1 VEGLGIV
8 EAIRAG
14 DPSGL
19 AAAYD
24 QYGDQLY
31 GYCWSLLKDR
41 DSAADALHDTF
52 LVASQRIEQLRDAER
67 FRAWLYAIARNECM
81 RQLRLRR
88 RSVALEE
95 ASEVSDESVDL
106 DAGPREQELRVLVRD
121 AAAGLSPKDREVLEL
136 AMRHDLDP
144 SELAATLQV
153 SQSHARA
160 LLSRVREQLERA
172 LGAVLVARDRR
183 NECPELAAILAGWE
197 GQMTVL
203 LRKRVNRHLE
213 TCALCAESRRRLVS
227 APSLLSLLVPLAL
240 PPLALRARVL
250 RDAFD
255 PNLVG
260 YRAQLSNRAGRLD
273 SEGFPKT
280 GRLPGRLDPRR
291 YVVGAAAAALA
302 LGAFIAGMGMAGLGP
317 FHYGSFSAVISAA
330 SPSPLTSSSDV
341 AHTGP
346 PAASTASPPSGPNP
360 TAVPSS
366 VTSSRSTPTTR
377 PTATTNATVS
387 PPPPPF
393 RLLSARLCFLN
404 ANRACAVAADQTCFM
419 NAGGSWA
426 CPYRIVFTISP
437 GTGGKISWTLNGAE
451 WSGCSSLP
459 NNMASGTVTVTGGS
473 STLSVTGTLF
483 TVKNEDPNSA
493 TATAGPSTATA
504 VATASTG
511 GTVSSSAASYTG
523 TNACII

>member
-1 VEGLGIV
+1 MEGGSIV
-8 EAIRAG
+8 QAMRAG

-24 QYGDQLY
+24 QYGDRLY

-41 DSAADALHDTF
+41 ESAADALHDTF

-106 DAGPREQELRVLVRD
+106 DAGPRDRELRALVRD

-144 SELAATLQV
+144 SELASTLQV

-197 GQMTVL
+197 GQMTAL
-203 LRKRVNRHLE
+203 LRKRVNGHLE
-213 TCALCAESRRRLVS
+213 TCAICAESRRRLVS
-227 APSLLSLLVPLAL
+227 APSLLSLLVPLPL

-250 RDAFD
+250 HDAFD
-255 PNLVG
+255 PNLVA
-260 YRAQLSNRAGRLD
+260 YRAQLGDRAGRVD
-273 SEGFPKT
+273 SDGFP
-280 GRLPGRLDPRR
+280 RSGRLDPRR
-291 YVVGAAAAALA
+291 YMVGAAAAALV
-302 LGAFIAGMGMAGLGP
+302 LGVCVAGMGIAGLGP
-317 FHYGSFSAVISAA
+317 FHPGSLSAVISAA
-330 SPSPLTSSSDV
+330 SPSPLTSSTDV
-341 AHTGP
+341 APTGP
-346 PAASTASPPSGPNP
+346 PAQSIASPPSGPSP
-360 TAVPSS
+360 TAVPTS
-366 VTSSRSTPTTR
+366 VTSPRSTPTSL
-377 PTATTNATVS
+377 PTATTSPTVS
-387 PPPPPF
+387 PTPPTF

-404 ANRACAVAADQTCFM
+404 ANRACARPTDQTCF

-426 CPYRIVFTISP
+426 CSYRIDFAISP
-437 GTGGKISWTLNGAE
+437 GAGGKISWTLNGTE
-451 WSGCSSLP
+451 WAGCSSLP
-459 NNMASGTVTVTGGS
+459 NNTASGTVTVTGSS

-504 VATASTG
+504 AATASTG
-511 GTVSSSAASYTG
+511 GTVTSAAASYTG

>member
-1 VEGLGIV
+1 MEGGSIV
-8 EAIRAG
+8 QAMRAG

-24 QYGDQLY
+24 QYGDRLY

-106 DAGPREQELRVLVRD
+106 DAGPRDRELRALVRD

-144 SELAATLQV
+144 SELAATLHV

-183 NECPELAAILAGWE
+183 NDCPELAAIMAGWE

-213 TCALCAESRRRLVS
+213 TCAICTESRRRLVS
-227 APSLLSLLVPLAL
+227 APSLLSLLVPLPL
-240 PPLALRARVL
+240 PLLGLRARVL
-250 RDAFD
+250 HDAFD

-260 YRAQLSNRAGRLD
+260 YRVQLSDRAGRVD
-273 SEGFPKT
+273 SDGFPRS
-280 GRLPGRLDPRR
+280 GRLRRVLDPRH
-291 YVVGAAAAALA
+291 YMVGAAAAALA
-302 LGAFIAGMGMAGLGP
+302 LGACIAGMDLAGLGP
-317 FHYGSFSAVISAA
+317 FHDSSLSAVISAA
-330 SPSPLTSSSDV
+330 SPSPIGPSSGVAAPGPSRSTATPTS
-341 AHTGP
+341 AP
-346 PAASTASPPSGPNP
+346 NPAAA
-360 TAVPSS
+360 PSS
-366 VTSSRSTPTTR
+366 VPTQRSSPTTR
-377 PTATTNATVS
+377 PTATVS
-387 PPPPPF
+387 PTPPPF
-393 RLLSARLCFLN
+393 RLTAARLCFLN
-404 ANRACAVAADQTCFM
+404 ANMACAGARDQTCFQ
-419 NAGGSWA
+419 NASGAWA
-426 CPYRIVFTISP
+426 CPYRIDFTISP
-437 GTGGKISWTLNGAE
+437 GTGGKISWTLNGIE
-451 WSGCSSLP
+451 SSGCTSLA
-459 NNMASGTVTVTGGS
+459 NNTASGSAPVTGSS
-473 STLSVTGTLF
+473 STLSATGTLF
-483 TVKNEDPNSA
+483 TINKEDPNLP
-493 TATAGPSTATA
+493 GPGASTAT
-504 VATASTG
+504 VSATASTG
-511 GTVSSSAASYTG
+511 GTVSSAAAFYTG
-523 TNACII
+523 TAACIP